1 MQFSNLKNK
10 TNTTVPGVRIVV
22 YSVPR
27 GKVRPEGTDYFPF
40 GHRGG
45 RHVRDR
51 QAIVPFYKTDYTV
64 AANLQKKPYSQST
77 NLTE

>member
-1 MQFSNLKNK
+1 MEFSNLKK
-10 TNTTVPGVRIVV
+10 KPNTTVPGVRIVV

-51 QAIVPFYKTDYTV
+51 
-64 AANLQKKPYSQST
+64 
-77 NLTE
+77 

>member
-1 MQFSNLKNK
+1 MEFSNLKKK

-22 YSVPR
+22 YSVAR
-27 GKVRPEGTDYFPF
+27 GKVRPEGTYYFPF

-51 QAIVPFYKTDYTV
+51 
-64 AANLQKKPYSQST
+64 
-77 NLTE
+77 

>member
-1 MQFSNLKNK
+1 MCQSQKAILFIRVEINTYGVFKLKK
-10 TNTTVPGVRIVV
+10 KPNTTVPGVRIVV

-51 QAIVPFYKTDYTV
+51 
-64 AANLQKKPYSQST
+64 
-77 NLTE
+77 

>member
-1 MQFSNLKNK
+1 MCQSQKAILFIRVEINTYGVFKFKKK

-22 YSVPR
+22 YSVPW

-51 QAIVPFYKTDYTV
+51 
-64 AANLQKKPYSQST
+64 
-77 NLTE
+77 

>member
-1 MQFSNLKNK
+1 MCQSQKAILFIRVEINTYGVFKFKKK

-22 YSVPR
+22 YSVAR
-27 GKVRPEGTDYFPF
+27 GKVRPEGTYYFPF

-51 QAIVPFYKTDYTV
+51 
-64 AANLQKKPYSQST
+64 
-77 NLTE
+77 

>member
-1 MQFSNLKNK
+1 MCQSQKAILFIRVKINTYGVFKFKKTK
-10 TNTTVPGVRIVV
+10 TNTTVPGVGIVV
-22 YSVPR
+22 YSVAR

-51 QAIVPFYKTDYTV
+51 
-64 AANLQKKPYSQST
+64 
-77 NLTE
+77 

>member
-1 MQFSNLKNK
+1 MCQSQKAILFIRVKINTYGVFKLKK
-10 TNTTVPGVRIVV
+10 KPNTTVPGVRIVV

-27 GKVRPEGTDYFPF
+27 GKVRPEGTDYFPY

-51 QAIVPFYKTDYTV
+51 
-64 AANLQKKPYSQST
+64 
-77 NLTE
+77 

>member
-1 MQFSNLKNK
+1 MEFSNLKNK

-22 YSVPR
+22 YSVAR

-51 QAIVPFYKTDYTV
+51 
-64 AANLQKKPYSQST
+64 
-77 NLTE
+77 